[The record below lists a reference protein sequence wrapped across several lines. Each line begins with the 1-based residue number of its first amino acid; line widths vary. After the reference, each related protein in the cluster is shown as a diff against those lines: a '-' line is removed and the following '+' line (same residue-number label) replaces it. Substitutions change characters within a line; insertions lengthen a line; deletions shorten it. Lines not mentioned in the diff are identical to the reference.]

1 VLPSV
6 AVEVDIDEVSVS
18 VVRLEV
24 DFLVFFLFGSD
35 GDESADDDALDDEA
49 KMMIIERI
57 RDI

>member
-1 VLPSV
+1 MLPSV

-35 GDESADDDALDDEA
+35 GDESADDVLDDEA
-49 KMMIIERI
+49 KMMIIDKI

>member
-1 VLPSV
+1 MLPSV

-18 VVRLEV
+18 VVRLKV

-35 GDESADDDALDDEA
+35 GDESADDVLDDEA
-49 KMMIIERI
+49 KMMIIDKI